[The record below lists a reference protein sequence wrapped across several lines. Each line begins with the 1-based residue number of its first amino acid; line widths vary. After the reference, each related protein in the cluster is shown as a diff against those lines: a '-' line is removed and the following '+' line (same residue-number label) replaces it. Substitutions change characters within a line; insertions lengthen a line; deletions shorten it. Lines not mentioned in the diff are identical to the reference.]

1 MLSGKET
8 ESARS
13 DMTTAQQDLDPWT
26 PLWSS
31 ALFTLVML
39 VASCVYIE
47 WQEF

>member
-1 MLSGKET
+1 MAAS
-8 ESARS
+8 
-13 DMTTAQQDLDPWT
+13 QQSLDPWT

-39 VASCVYIE
+39 IAACVYIE